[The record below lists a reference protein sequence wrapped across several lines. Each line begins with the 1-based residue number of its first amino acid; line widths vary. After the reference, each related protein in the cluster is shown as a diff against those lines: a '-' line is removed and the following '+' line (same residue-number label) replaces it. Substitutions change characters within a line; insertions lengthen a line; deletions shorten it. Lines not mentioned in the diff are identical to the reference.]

1 MMPFGNVLSTT
12 KILLKRLFGCSV
24 KRPHSSSTIAEE
36 SIARYCKGGYHPVR
50 IGDQFNNNKYKV
62 VSKMGYGVYST
73 VWLAFDL
80 ELKQH
85 VALKILTAD
94 SFGQGYDT
102 FELGI
107 LRRIRAQNSSN
118 PGATHIL
125 GPLDNFEHNGP
136 NGNHVC
142 LVFKAMGP
150 DMSKYRRLFPKLRIP
165 LPLMKV
171 ISKQLL
177 LALSYLHDT
186 CRVIHTDIK
195 PQNILIETSA
205 INKMFQQ
212 APSEAFRPR
221 DLVLDPLNDFYRESM
236 QVSSSQED
244 ITCPPDL
251 SVRLGDFGTASWID
265 KHLTEWIQPQML
277 RAPEVILEADWDC
290 KVDIWNLGLIIW
302 ELAEGKLLFDGMW
315 TPYNHYTSEAHLAQ
329 ITTVFGNIPKRLLDR
344 SKSRDRFFDTDGNLL
359 KPSTFPPCSLDQ
371 MSTNAD
377 LSGSEKEQ
385 FLRFIESMVRLDPED
400 RPDAS
405 TLLQSSWLAQ

>member
-1 MMPFGNVLSTT
+1 
-12 KILLKRLFGCSV
+12 
-24 KRPHSSSTIAEE
+24 
-36 SIARYCKGGYHPVR
+36 
-50 IGDQFNNNKYKV
+50 
-62 VSKMGYGVYST
+62 MGYGVYST

-186 CRVIHTDIK
+186 CRVIHTG
-195 PQNILIETSA
+195 QSA
-205 INKMFQQ
+205 RVMRKTANM
-212 APSEAFRPR
+212 APSFLSLSPDR
-221 DLVLDPLNDFYRESM
+221 DSRYQASEH
-236 QVSSSQED
+236 
-244 ITCPPDL
+244 PD
-251 SVRLGDFGTASWID
+251 RNFG
-265 KHLTEWIQPQML
+265 HQQNVP
-277 RAPEVILEADWDC
+277 
-290 KVDIWNLGLIIW
+290 
-302 ELAEGKLLFDGMW
+302 
-315 TPYNHYTSEAHLAQ
+315 
-329 ITTVFGNIPKRLLDR
+329 
-344 SKSRDRFFDTDGNLL
+344 
-359 KPSTFPPCSLDQ
+359 
-371 MSTNAD
+371 
-377 LSGSEKEQ
+377 
-385 FLRFIESMVRLDPED
+385 
-400 RPDAS
+400 AS
-405 TLLQSSWLAQ
+405 TV